1 MEDSIR
7 SLERSIEKHE
17 VASSALLS
25 CLSDSKPEEVAKLID
40 DEYQARKRALLWAA
54 DLAEKC
60 LPSDEIFFLGHCNKL
75 KLHMENWEVS
85 EAEVEWVIARVKGE

>member
-7 SLERSIEKHE
+7 NLERSIEKHE

-25 CLSDSKPEEVAKLID
+25 CLAGSQPEEVAKLIEE
-40 DEYQARKRALLWAA
+40 EYQARKRALLWAA

-60 LPSDEIFFLGHCNKL
+60 LPSEESFFLGYCDKL
-75 KLHMENWEVS
+75 KFHMENWEVS